1 MGRGR
6 LLKSKIKEAKA
17 LVKAELQARKQWEL
31 RSSNFTYFAKKELVG
46 FIRRMQVDP
55 IKIIVFGGTVYL
67 VYNTLIA
74 TSVVVSR
81 VKDVFPALWVAGAG
95 GFATIWLQPIILA
108 FGWDIKEDVKEELKN
123 INVPLLLMA
132 ILLTYLLME
141 HGDTIVRGTTGLA
154 QLALGL
160 LS

>member
-1 MGRGR
+1 MGRGK
-6 LLKSKIKEAKA
+6 LLKTR
-17 LVKAELQARKQWEL
+17 VKAEKALIKARLQATKEWNL
-31 RSSNFTYFAKKELVG
+31 RNANFTYLLKKEAVG
-46 FIRRMQVDP
+46 FIRNMQADP

-67 VYNTLIA
+67 VYNILI
-74 TSVVVSR
+74 SSSIVISR
-81 VKDVFPALWVAGAG
+81 VKDQFPALFITGIG
-95 GFATIWLQPIILA
+95 GYGQLWLQPLIMML
-108 FGWDIKEDVKEELKN
+108 GWNITEDVKEEIGK